1 MIHVYYSIISFLEL
15 VSLAM
20 LETTDVNLV
29 LSYISV
35 SPEMSAESKKSNN
48 LTPQMINYFS
58 GIIPDRNK

>member
-20 LETTDVNLV
+20 LETTDVNVV

-35 SPEMSAESKKSNN
+35 SPEMSAESKTSNN

-58 GIIPDRNK
+58 GIIPDRN